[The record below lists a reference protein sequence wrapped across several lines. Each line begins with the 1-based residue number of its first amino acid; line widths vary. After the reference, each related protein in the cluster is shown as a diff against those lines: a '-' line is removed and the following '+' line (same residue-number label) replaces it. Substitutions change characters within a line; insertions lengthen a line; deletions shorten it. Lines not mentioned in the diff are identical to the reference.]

1 MVGGDAHRNIMYTFF
16 AAVHALALYN
26 LKIYILI
33 MYTDFPETRSATS
46 GGNASGYNQL
56 PY

>member
-33 MYTDFPETRSATS
+33 MYTHFPETRSATS